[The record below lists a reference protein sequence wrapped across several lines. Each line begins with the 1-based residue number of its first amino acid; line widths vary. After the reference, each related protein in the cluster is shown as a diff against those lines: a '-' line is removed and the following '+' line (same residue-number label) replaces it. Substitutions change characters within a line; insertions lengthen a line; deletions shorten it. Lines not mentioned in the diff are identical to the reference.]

1 VGLRQAMTFISV
13 PDALSVVA
21 PPANTPSDLR

>member
-1 VGLRQAMTFISV
+1 VREEMTFRAV

-21 PPANTPSDLR
+21 PPAKKRL